1 MQGSIILPESAQGT
15 FFIGADASGTFQYQL
30 TKEKPLCT
38 LYIERSDAFDD
49 CSEAAMLERKSKSH
63 YIEMMR
69 SIDKLGQLDEEKAV
83 QLLRTIGLYPE
94 EQSYTDL
101 EE

>member
-1 MQGSIILPESAQGT
+1 
-15 FFIGADASGTFQYQL
+15 
-30 TKEKPLCT
+30 
-38 LYIERSDAFDD
+38 
-49 CSEAAMLERKSKSH
+49 MLERKSKSH